1 LLIYV
6 AGRPRAASATVPVW
20 DGGLVSFRPRMQY
33 SAMTFSAPTRVAFNA
48 LYRPSVSVTRPSDDD
63 PAGRSGP
70 VHYEAQ
76 VTPVFQRYLYRP
88 LVRCL
93 EWLADLV
100 RPVQS
105 GDVNLYL
112 LYVFVVILLAY
123 LLGAV

>member
-1 LLIYV
+1 M
-6 AGRPRAASATVPVW
+6 PVW
-20 DGGLVSFRPRMQY
+20 DGGIVSFRPRMQY
-33 SAMTFSAPTRVAFNA
+33 SAMTFSAPTRVTFDA

-70 VHYEAQ
+70 VHYEAR

>member
-1 LLIYV
+1 V
-6 AGRPRAASATVPVW
+6 
-20 DGGLVSFRPRMQY
+20 
-33 SAMTFSAPTRVAFNA
+33 TFDA

-88 LVRCL
+88 LVRSL

-100 RPVQS
+100 RPMQS
-105 GDVNLYL
+105 GDVNL
-112 LYVFVVILLAY
+112 
-123 LLGAV
+123 